1 MMENQTRPSCL
12 LSTLDPQARA
22 ARRPGGTLNTETE
35 IELAHNSFFK
45 NSPKPPI
52 LRLPLSGPLEL
63 MLVMDPKPSK
73 LVERLRDVV
82 FRSPLAEEILAS
94 YYRPSR

>member
-1 MMENQTRPSCL
+1 M
-12 LSTLDPQARA
+12 
-22 ARRPGGTLNTETE
+22 
-35 IELAHNSFFK
+35 
-45 NSPKPPI
+45 
-52 LRLPLSGPLEL
+52 SGPLEL

-82 FRSPLAEEILAS
+82 FRSTLAEEILAS

>member
-1 MMENQTRPSCL
+1 
-12 LSTLDPQARA
+12 
-22 ARRPGGTLNTETE
+22 LNTETE
-35 IELAHNSFFK
+35 IELTHNLFFK

-52 LRLPLSGPLEL
+52 LRSPMSGPLEL

-82 FRSPLAEEILAS
+82 FRSTLAEEILAS